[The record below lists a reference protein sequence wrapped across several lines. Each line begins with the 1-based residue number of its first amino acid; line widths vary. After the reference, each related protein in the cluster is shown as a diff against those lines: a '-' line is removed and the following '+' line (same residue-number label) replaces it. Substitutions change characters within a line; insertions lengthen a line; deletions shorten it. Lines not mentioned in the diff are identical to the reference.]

1 MWSGYDSKLH
11 GLCATCK
18 FAEECVLRDKRGQ
31 DALYC
36 ELYERRASESS
47 AGKEPEGGA
56 GDNHPLQALGLCAT
70 CANAGTCR
78 LARSEAGVWHC
89 EEYA

>member
-1 MWSGYDSKLH
+1 MWSGYESTFH

-18 FAEECVLRDKRGQ
+18 HVEICVFRCKRGK

-36 ELYERRASESS
+36 ELFEHCALDTGNLG
-47 AGKEPEGGA
+47 AKTEGA
-56 GDNHPLQALGLCAT
+56 VECPPQQSPGLCAT
-70 CANAGTCR
+70 CANAETCTLSR
-78 LARSEAGVWHC
+78 PEEGVWHC